1 MNKPVRIPNRIRRK
15 VNRMNY
21 RAEGV
26 AQRRLVTG
34 RWRYES
40 GRQFVR

>member
-1 MNKPVRIPNRIRRK
+1 MNQPIRIPNRIRRK
-15 VNRMNY
+15 VNRLNY
-21 RAEGV
+21 RAG
-26 AQRRLVTG
+26 RSLGIRLVTG